1 MENRDVSA
9 FEKDQVVEAVIDIFV
24 RVIGFIERK
33 EVCRTTN
40 PARDFYIDT
49 DDLTLFITEVEK
61 HFGIRA
67 SQAEWFGIDG
77 TIDSVASLVL
87 RHLSS
92 GYRDP
97 APGF

>member
-1 MENRDVSA
+1 MENSDDSLLQ
-9 FEKDQVVEAVIDIFV
+9 KDQVIETVIDIFV

-33 EVCRTTN
+33 DVCRTTN

-61 HFGIRA
+61 HFRIRA
-67 SQAEWFGIDG
+67 SQTEWFGIDG
-77 TIDSVASLVL
+77 TIDGVASLVL

-92 GYRDP
+92 
-97 APGF
+97 